1 MCETRYES
9 MIIFLL
15 TRQWKLADT
24 TSRSA
29 TPTAL
34 KSQTE
39 PMEEEY
45 TSPAPQDTEALSVS
59 QSTKAVANVTQS
71 IAQGS
76 KLQQQ
81 TELPR
86 SQLTPSPVLG
96 LLQSSAVAKSP
107 AGFST
112 HSSLCSVEETQSP
125 GLAPS
130 LHFLREAHNY
140 LGRYIYRILLL
151 LCSIS

>member
-1 MCETRYES
+1 MCS
-9 MIIFLL
+9 MINFYVWITVHCMITFLL
-15 TRQWKLADT
+15 RQWKLADQ

-39 PMEEEY
+39 PMEEEHS
-45 TSPAPQDTEALSVS
+45 SPPPDAVALSVS
-59 QSTKAVANVTQS
+59 QSTEDVAIGTQS
-71 IAQGS
+71 IVQDS

-81 TELPR
+81 TEVPR

-107 AGFST
+107 AGSST

-140 LGRYIYRILLL
+140 LGRYMCIP
-151 LCSIS
+151 

>member
-1 MCETRYES
+1 
-9 MIIFLL
+9 
-15 TRQWKLADT
+15 
-24 TSRSA
+24 
-29 TPTAL
+29 
-34 KSQTE
+34 
-39 PMEEEY
+39 MEEEH

-59 QSTKAVANVTQS
+59 QSTKAITNGTQS
-71 IAQGS
+71 IAQSS

-96 LLQSSAVAKSP
+96 LLQSSAVARSP
-107 AGFST
+107 AGSST
-112 HSSLCSVEETQSP
+112 HSSLCSVEEIQSP

-140 LGRYIYRILLL
+140 LGRYIYRILLP
-151 LCSIS
+151 